1 MKATVT
7 SKGQVTIPLAMRRI
21 IGIAKNALAGKT
33 VREWMNE
40 LRGPV
45 ELPPKKRRR

>member
-1 MKATVT
+1 
-7 SKGQVTIPLAMRRI
+7 MRSV

-33 VREWMNE
+33 VREWMAE

-45 ELPPKKRRR
+45 ELPPKRRRR